1 MREFLEGLNLDNS
14 VTDLIMGKYGEN
26 VNSLKT
32 KLKEAEDKVKDL
44 EAKTKEIPD
53 VEKIKKEQFDAGKQE
68 GSKELETYKK
78 SVALKKALGD
88 SKARDVKIL
97 EGLINKDNL
106 IYKENGE
113 EYEIDGL
120 NTQLE
125 DLKKSHGYLFDIE
138 EKKEKEQE
146 RISTGDNH
154 SNNAATANN
163 NLSLTEALKEKL
175 EK

>member
-1 MREFLEGLNLDNS
+1 MREFLEGLNLDKS
-14 VTDLIMGKYGEN
+14 TTDLIMGQYGEN
-26 VNSLKT
+26 INSLKT

-106 IYKENGE
+106 VYKENGE

-125 DLKKSHGYLFDIE
+125 DLKKSHEYLFDIE

-146 RISTGDNH
+146 RISTGEGH
-154 SNNAATANN
+154 
-163 NLSLTEALKEKL
+163 EKEVDPTGFNFGFTHIHEDK
-175 EK
+175 K